1 MTLPKVMADNLLPER
16 SAVGLSPASMQVP
29 PKKTLSRK
37 SQPAKLS
44 RRGIS
49 ASRLPVKSSPA
60 PLPEFVEPMK
70 AQLVDSIRPGEWI
83 YEIKFDGYRA
93 LALRGGSETRILSRN
108 QKDLGKKFTKIRDSI
123 AALDVQDAIIDG
135 EIVALDDKGRPSFQL
150 LQGFDMGLVRPPI
163 VFYAFDLLRLNGQ
176 DLRSWP
182 IEERKAKLA
191 ALLKRPPTD
200 IRYSASFTQNIDE
213 LLSRVRELSL
223 EGLIGKRAGSK
234 YDSKRSG
241 AWIKIKLYQQGSF
254 VIGGYTQP
262 AGERK
267 HMGALLVGVNENGK
281 LKFAG
286 RVGTGFSEKL
296 LEALSLE
303 LNKIAVKSCPFF
315 NLPATGRGLDP
326 GLTVAE
332 MKRCIWVKPSMVCKV
347 KFTEWTRDDR
357 LRQPVFLGLR
367 EDKNASEVIR
377 EK

>member
-1 MTLPKVMADNLLPER
+1 
-16 SAVGLSPASMQVP
+16 MQVP

-37 SQPAKLS
+37 TQPAKLS
-44 RRGIS
+44 RRAIGI
-49 ASRLPVKSSPA
+49 SRLPVRLSSA
-60 PLPEFVEPMK
+60 PLPDFLEPMK
-70 AQLVDSIRPGEWI
+70 AQLVDSIRPGDWI

-93 LALRGGSETRILSRN
+93 LALRGGRETRILSRN
-108 QKDLGKKFTKIRDSI
+108 QKDLGKKFLEITSSI
-123 AALDVQDAIIDG
+123 AALDVQDVIIDG
-135 EIVALDDKGRPSFQL
+135 EIVALDDRGRPSFQL

-176 DLRSWP
+176 DLRSSP

-191 ALLKRPPTD
+191 TLLKNPPSA
-200 IRYSASFTQNIDE
+200 IRYSASFTENIDK

-234 YDSKRSG
+234 YDSRRFG
-241 AWIKIKLYQQGSF
+241 AWIKIKLYQQDSF

-267 HMGALLVGVNENGK
+267 HMGALLVGVYENGK

-296 LEALSLE
+296 LQALSVE
-303 LNKIAVKSCPFF
+303 LNKIAIKACPFY
-315 NLPATGRGLDP
+315 NLPAAGRGLDP

-332 MKRCIWVKPSMVCKV
+332 MKRCVWVQPSNVCQV

-357 LRQPVFLGLR
+357 LRQPVFLGIR
-367 EDKNASEVIR
+367 TDKNASEVIR
-377 EK
+377 EKAS